1 MEDQSKDSDWEMQVG
16 LMLLTLLGY
25 MGSFEKLA
33 RVWREEMTPER
44 KARIPS
50 ALFLRVGDA
59 LSFDDFDCSKLGGFW
74 GYWLTHSRDVAK
86 WITEET
92 HSLTGVPSQTE
103 LVAFTDW
110 VETCFLAGLFS
121 PQYLAW
127 LAASLHPIDALND
140 PSVQGNPTT
149 VALLEKAL
157 NESQMAAYN
166 LSEDGLFWHIK
177 QEAAQSAISAHAAR
191 NASRR
196 TLEAREWARKE
207 WANRTN
213 IAMTKTQ
220 FGKDYALLVQ
230 HKFPEMELIKPSTI
244 TRDWLKG
251 L

>member
-92 HSLTGVPSQTE
+92 HSLTGVP
-103 LVAFTDW
+103 L
-110 VETCFLAGLFS
+110 
-121 PQYLAW
+121 
-127 LAASLHPIDALND
+127 
-140 PSVQGNPTT
+140 
-149 VALLEKAL
+149 
-157 NESQMAAYN
+157 
-166 LSEDGLFWHIK
+166 
-177 QEAAQSAISAHAAR
+177 
-191 NASRR
+191 
-196 TLEAREWARKE
+196 
-207 WANRTN
+207 ANRTSGVHGLGGN
-213 IAMTKTQ
+213 VL
-220 FGKDYALLVQ
+220 FGRPV
-230 HKFPEMELIKPSTI
+230 FPPIFGVARCILTPYRRAE
-244 TRDWLKG
+244 
-251 L
+251 